1 LTAIGGQSVQT
12 SKTDADYLRIHIRAN
27 SNGAEDQSVKYL
39 VRDDVVAYLT
49 PLVASCATKA
59 EAMEAVGNCLTEI
72 SSIARN
78 TLEKNGFSYGAAAG
92 IRREAFPSRIY
103 GEYTL
108 KAGEYDAL
116 ILELGSGEGDNWW
129 CCIYPPFCFTAG
141 NGNVVYR
148 SAIAEII
155 RKWKGA

>member
-1 LTAIGGQSVQT
+1 LTAIGGRSIQT
-12 SKTDADYLRIHIRAN
+12 SEASADYLRIHIRAN
-27 SNGAEDQSVKYL
+27 SNGAEDQAVKYL

-49 PLVASCATKA
+49 PLVAQCDTKA
-59 EAMEAVGNCLTEI
+59 EAMKMARDRLDEI

-78 TLEKNGFSYGAAAG
+78 VLEREGFTYGAEAEL
-92 IRREAFPSRIY
+92 RRETFPSRIY

-108 KAGEYDAL
+108 EAGEYDAL

-155 RKWKGA
+155 RNWKKS

>member
-1 LTAIGGQSVQT
+1 LTAIGGQSAQT
-12 SKTDADYLRIHIRAN
+12 GKESADYLRIHIRAN
-27 SNGAEDQSVKYL
+27 SNGAEDQRVKYL
-39 VRDDVVAYLT
+39 VRDNVVAYLT
-49 PLVASCATKA
+49 PLVANCANKA
-59 EAMEAVGNCLTEI
+59 EATEMVQNNLDEI

-78 TLEKNGFSYGAAAG
+78 TLEQNGFPYGAAAE
-92 IRREAFPSRIY
+92 IRREEFPSRIY

-108 KAGEYDAL
+108 EAGEYDAL

-155 RKWKGA
+155 QKWKEK